1 MKKLRKSKK
10 GQLFIIEAFIAVS
23 VMIIM
28 VTALYEVQL
37 ATQPSVEPEFQIEVY
52 STLQALDANGFLD
65 DYIYSIVN
73 SVPADI
79 IYYRDIVTQA
89 IYGAL
94 PDHGEFKLNYE
105 DLQTSLVVSASNIN
119 EFLTPGDSVISID
132 YLITEVYGEFTPYT
146 IHLQVWL
153 KG

>member
-1 MKKLRKSKK
+1 MRKLSKNKK

-37 ATQPSVEPEFQIEVY
+37 ATQPSVEPEFHKEVY
-52 STLQALDANGFLD
+52 STLQALDENGILD
-65 DYIYSIVN
+65 EYIYAVVN
-73 SVPADI
+73 VVSDDI
-79 IYYRDIVTQA
+79 TYYRTILTQA

-105 DLQTSLVVSASNIN
+105 DLQTSLIVVDSHIN
-119 EFLTPGDSVISID
+119 EHLTPGDTVISID
-132 YLITEVYGEFTPYT
+132 YLITEVYGAFAPYS
-146 IHLQVWL
+146 IHLLVWL